1 MEQYENLVNELNQ
14 FIEDAQFVSMLEQS
28 LNEDDIEDEFV
39 TKKELAQ
46 TFDIIIRLIQK
57 VLNR

>member
-1 MEQYENLVNELNQ
+1 MEQYQNLIKHLDQ
-14 FIEDAQFVSMLEQS
+14 LLEDVQFVSCLEQS

-46 TFDIIIRLIQK
+46 TFDIIIRLIEK
-57 VLNR
+57 IANR

>member
-1 MEQYENLVNELNQ
+1 MEQYQNLIKHLDQ
-14 FIEDAQFVSMLEQS
+14 LLEDVQFVSSLEQS

-46 TFDIIIRLIQK
+46 TFDIIIRLIEK
-57 VLNR
+57 IANR